1 MFCFVFIYCSLIYLF
16 LRILT
21 KEKIKILCFQQNK
34 KISKIISAQKK
45 NCSFS
50 RNFFMLYFNRI
61 NRKYAKNI
69 SKMYLLEI
77 YNFIH
82 FLLLVATLICCVFQ
96 FEFIINF
103 FLVVIA
109 LTEVFQCILLVVIGD
124 E

>member
-1 MFCFVFIYCSLIYLF
+1 MFCFVSIYCSLIYLF

-21 KEKIKILCFQQNK
+21 KEKIKMLYFPKNK
-34 KISKIISAQKK
+34 KISKMISVQKK
-45 NCSFS
+45 NCSFL

-61 NRKYAKNI
+61 NLKYAKNI
-69 SKMYLLEI
+69 SKIHLLEI

-82 FLLLVATLICCVFQ
+82 FLLLAATLICCVFQ

-109 LTEVFQCILLVVIGD
+109 LTEVSQCVLLVVIGN

>member
-1 MFCFVFIYCSLIYLF
+1 MFCFAFIYCSSIYIF

-21 KEKIKILCFQQNK
+21 KEKIKMLYFPKNK

-45 NCSFS
+45 NCSFLG
-50 RNFFMLYFNRI
+50 NFFMLYFNKISQR
-61 NRKYAKNI
+61 YVKNI
-69 SKMYLLEI
+69 SEIHLLEI

-82 FLLLVATLICCVFQ
+82 FLILVATLICCAFQ

-124 E
+124 K

>member
-21 KEKIKILCFQQNK
+21 KEKIKMLYFPKNK
-34 KISKIISAQKK
+34 KISKMISVQKK
-45 NCSFS
+45 NCSFL

-61 NRKYAKNI
+61 NLKYANNI
-69 SKMYLLEI
+69 SKIHLLEI

-82 FLLLVATLICCVFQ
+82 FLLLAATLICCVFQ

-109 LTEVFQCILLVVIGD
+109 LTEVSQCVLLVVIGN

>member
-21 KEKIKILCFQQNK
+21 KEKIKMLYFPKNK
-34 KISKIISAQKK
+34 KISKMISVQKK
-45 NCSFS
+45 NCSFL

-61 NRKYAKNI
+61 NLKYDKNI
-69 SKMYLLEI
+69 SKIHLLEI

-82 FLLLVATLICCVFQ
+82 FLLLAATLICCVFQ

-109 LTEVFQCILLVVIGD
+109 LTEVSQCVLLVVIGN

>member
-21 KEKIKILCFQQNK
+21 KEKIKMLYFPKNK
-34 KISKIISAQKK
+34 KISKMISVQKK
-45 NCSFS
+45 NCSFL
-50 RNFFMLYFNRI
+50 RNFFILYFNRI
-61 NRKYAKNI
+61 NLKYAKNI
-69 SKMYLLEI
+69 SKIHLLEI

-82 FLLLVATLICCVFQ
+82 FLLLAATLICCVFQ

-109 LTEVFQCILLVVIGD
+109 LTEVSQCVLLVVIGN

>member
-21 KEKIKILCFQQNK
+21 KEKIKMLYFPKNK
-34 KISKIISAQKK
+34 KISKMISVQKK
-45 NCSFS
+45 DCSFL

-61 NRKYAKNI
+61 NLKYAKNI
-69 SKMYLLEI
+69 SKIHLLEI

-82 FLLLVATLICCVFQ
+82 FLLLAATLICCVFQ

-109 LTEVFQCILLVVIGD
+109 LTEVSQCVLLVVIGN

>member
-1 MFCFVFIYCSLIYLF
+1 MFCFAFIYCSSIYLF

-21 KEKIKILCFQQNK
+21 KERIKMLYFPKNK
-34 KISKIISAQKK
+34 KISKMISAQKK
-45 NCSFS
+45 NCSFL
-50 RNFFMLYFNRI
+50 RNFFMLYFNKISR
-61 NRKYAKNI
+61 RYVKNI
-69 SKMYLLEI
+69 SKIHLLEI

-82 FLLLVATLICCVFQ
+82 FLILVATLICCVFQ

-124 E
+124 K

>member
-21 KEKIKILCFQQNK
+21 KEKIKMLYFPKNK
-34 KISKIISAQKK
+34 KISKIISVQKK
-45 NCSFS
+45 NCSFL

-61 NRKYAKNI
+61 NLKYDKNI
-69 SKMYLLEI
+69 SKIHLLEI

-82 FLLLVATLICCVFQ
+82 FLLLAATLICCVFQ

-109 LTEVFQCILLVVIGD
+109 LTEVSQCVLLVVIGN

>member
-21 KEKIKILCFQQNK
+21 KEKIKMLYFPKNK
-34 KISKIISAQKK
+34 KISKMISVQKK
-45 NCSFS
+45 NCSFL

-61 NRKYAKNI
+61 NLKYAKNI
-69 SKMYLLEI
+69 SKIHLLEI

-82 FLLLVATLICCVFQ
+82 FLILAATLICCVFQ

-109 LTEVFQCILLVVIGD
+109 LTEVSQCVLLVVIGN

>member
-21 KEKIKILCFQQNK
+21 KEKIKMLYFPKNK
-34 KISKIISAQKK
+34 KISKMISVQKK
-45 NCSFS
+45 NCSFL

-61 NRKYAKNI
+61 NLKYAKNI
-69 SKMYLLEI
+69 SKIHLLEI

-82 FLLLVATLICCVFQ
+82 FLLLATTLICCVFQ

-109 LTEVFQCILLVVIGD
+109 LTEVSQCVLLVVIGN

>member
-21 KEKIKILCFQQNK
+21 KEKIKMLYFPKNK
-34 KISKIISAQKK
+34 KISKMISVQKK
-45 NCSFS
+45 NCSFL

-61 NRKYAKNI
+61 NLKYAKNI
-69 SKMYLLEI
+69 SKIHLLEI

-82 FLLLVATLICCVFQ
+82 FLLLAATLICCVFQ

-109 LTEVFQCILLVVIGD
+109 LTEVSQCVLLVVIGN

>member
-1 MFCFVFIYCSLIYLF
+1 MS
-16 LRILT
+16 T
-21 KEKIKILCFQQNK
+21 KSKHKNCAKYPKNK
-34 KISKIISAQKK
+34 KISKMISVQKK
-45 NCSFS
+45 NCSFL

-61 NRKYAKNI
+61 NLKYAKNI
-69 SKMYLLEI
+69 SKIHLLEI

-82 FLLLVATLICCVFQ
+82 FLLLAATLICCVFQ

-109 LTEVFQCILLVVIGD
+109 LTEVSQCVLLVVIGN